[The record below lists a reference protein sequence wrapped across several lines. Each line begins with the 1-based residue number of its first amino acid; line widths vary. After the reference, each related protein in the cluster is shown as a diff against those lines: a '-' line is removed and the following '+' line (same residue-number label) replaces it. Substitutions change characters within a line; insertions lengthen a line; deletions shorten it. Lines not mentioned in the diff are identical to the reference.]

1 MRFLPLVMLF
11 SFFSARAEA
20 GIILETVVTRADLAS
35 TSNITI
41 DLFAGSDSGAD
52 QNVATYN
59 VTLNINSLMPS
70 LNGSVVQTFAG
81 VGSDWRNKSGGG
93 PLFPFGGGSS
103 GSFAGGIAQF
113 LGNAG
118 TIGGANALIS
128 AYTPGS
134 PLPDNF
140 LGRLAFTVNRP
151 LGSTLNVTL
160 TPVASF
166 QEAIAVGVFSPVS
179 ATIAGANLSIPA
191 QTSAVPEPCTFG
203 LLALGCVAGGWYR
216 RRRVQ

>member
-1 MRFLPLVMLF
+1 MLLF
-11 SFFSARAEA
+11 SLFSAKAEA
-20 GIILETVVTRADLAS
+20 GIILETVVTQSDLAT

-41 DLFAGSDSGAD
+41 DLFAGSNTVAD
-52 QNVATYN
+52 QNVATYS
-59 VTLNINSLMPS
+59 VSLNINSLMPS
-70 LNGSVVQTFAG
+70 VNGSVVQTFAG
-81 VGSDWRNKSGGG
+81 VGSDWRNKPSGG
-93 PLFPFGGGSS
+93 LVFPFGGGSP

-118 TIGGANALIS
+118 TIGGANAQIS

-134 PLPDNF
+134 PIPDNF

-151 LGSTLNVTL
+151 VGSALNVTL
-160 TPVASF
+160 TPAALF

-179 ATIAGANLSIPA
+179 TTIAGANLSIPA
-191 QTSAVPEPCTFG
+191 QTSAVPEPGTFG

-216 RRRVQ
+216 RRRGQ